1 MVSSGMHS
9 TSVASPELVLIVTL
23 LLATTDAFML
33 FATMTPS
40 LTSFATFRIAFSR
53 NMRAVVSESIDPHIR
68 AVTTMLLHE
77 YQIPV
82 KVPSY
87 LLAVTL
93 KRNDTTD
100 CTGNTSRDS
109 CSISPTSG
117 FAPGMVI
124 ELLEYHTVDNSTANG
139 KRTADGIHGPGQT
152 AKDRSTLQLYS
163 ND

>member
-9 TSVASPELVLIVTL
+9 TSVASPELALIVTL
-23 LLATTDAFML
+23 PLATTDAVAHL
-33 FATMTPS
+33 FCH
-40 LTSFATFRIAFSR
+40 FQDRFFSKHAGR
-53 NMRAVVSESIDPHIR
+53 RFGIEDPHIR

-109 CSISPTSG
+109 CSISPTWNAG